1 MGVYFGKFS
10 RVLFCYT
17 RGWIRTAAPG
27 LTTVTATQDPSHI
40 CHLHYRSWHSWL
52 LNTQS
57 EAREPRLSWILVRFI
72 SLSHNRKSHTTLLFS
87 CFILFYFCLYKAA
100 SMEYG
105 SSLVRSKIGAAAA
118 GLCHSH
124 SNCQIQAASVTYTAA
139 CSKPRSLTH
148 WAGPE
153 IKPASSRILVGFVIN
168 YPEGHSLSL
177 IETTHLMS
185 GLSEAK
191 SFCLGT
197 ERIQPEAKWQAKNAF
212 ISTECLWKRQTG
224 QVRRFCPRIHRTL
237 FLDTKEK
244 WGGEKTTSSSFLCRC
259 QGLHHWFPF
268 DPMWSTRIVMALW
281 I

>member
-1 MGVYFGKFS
+1 MDTSQVHITEPQQEIPHYLIISMFYF
-10 RVLFCYT
+10 
-17 RGWIRTAAPG
+17 I
-27 LTTVTATQDPSHI
+27 
-40 CHLHYRSWHSWL
+40 
-52 LNTQS
+52 
-57 EAREPRLSWILVRFI
+57 
-72 SLSHNRKSHTTLLFS
+72 
-87 CFILFYFCLYKAA
+87 YFCLSKAV